1 MRICIPIVSET
12 QGEAVRR
19 MNDPLP
25 FGHSLEILF
34 EVRVD
39 KVGDGNF
46 EKFLEQKRGKILVT
60 NRRREEGGAF
70 RGTERERISYL
81 LKAVEWG
88 ADYVDIEASTDPALI
103 AEIKAAITDRGGNTL
118 LIVSYHDFEKTP
130 PERSLIHKLEEYA
143 AWRPDILKIVTFAN
157 TDEDNL
163 GILRLIPLAR
173 KRGQEIISFCM
184 GEKGRVSRVMSLLLG
199 AYMGFAS
206 LDRGEESAPGQL
218 SLAEMIGVLSTLGG
232 MDGGIRG
239 KATGTSGEEILSA

>member
-19 MNDPLP
+19 GNDLLP
-25 FGHSLEILF
+25 CGHSLEILF

-39 KVGDGNF
+39 MVEGVIL
-46 EKFLEQKRGKILVT
+46 EKFLEQKRGKVLVT

-70 RGTERERISYL
+70 RGREQERVSYL
-81 LKAVEWG
+81 LKAVELG
-88 ADYVDIEASTDPALI
+88 ADYVDIEASTDPSLI
-103 AEIKAAITDRGGNTL
+103 AEIKAAITDRGGKTL
-118 LIVSYHDFEKTP
+118 LIISYHDFEKTP
-130 PERSLIHKLEEYA
+130 PAQSLIHKLEENA
-143 AWRPDILKIVTFAN
+143 AWSPDILKIVTFAN

-163 GILRLIPLAR
+163 EILRLIPLAR

-218 SLAEMIGVLSTLGG
+218 SLAEMIGVLSTLSR
-232 MDGGIRG
+232 MDG
-239 KATGTSGEEILSA
+239 EIPGRRRERVEREF